1 MTYLRVSTV
10 VSQNFGSSEEREDAM
25 SAVEPILL
33 AHKYVTVQWKTQ
45 NFDSRNIILAMEP
58 TRDHI

>member
-1 MTYLRVSTV
+1 V